1 MHAMSRV
8 KRRRGK
14 RRIFK
19 LILLF
24 ICLLV
29 IGVGIYAFSL
39 YNKAKSTVND
49 RMHEQVDAIDTS
61 LAKDKLKNKERLFVL
76 LLGIDAEEGEKG
88 RSDALIVLSLDPKTD
103 AMKIV
108 SIPRDT
114 RTEIVGKGTED
125 KINHAYSFGS
135 EDMAIATVENFLDIE
150 LDYYVSMNMDGFQ
163 ELVDELGTISVT
175 NDFAW
180 SDEEYNFPEGKVSM
194 DGEKA
199 MHYVRMRKQ
208 DPDGDFG
215 RNKRQ
220 RQVIEGIINEGAS
233 VASVTKVS
241 NLVDVL
247 GDNMKTNLD
256 FDDMKALLAN
266 YRDTRKQMG
275 EYQIQGEGTSIN
287 GIYYYIVNEQERQ
300 KVKEML
306 ENE

>member
-1 MHAMSRV
+1 MSRV

>member
-1 MHAMSRV
+1 MSRV
-8 KRRRGK
+8 KRNRGK
-14 RRIFK
+14 KRIFK
-19 LILLF
+19 VILLF
-24 ICLLV
+24 ILLLIV
-29 IGVGIYAFSL
+29 GVGIYGFSL

-49 RMHEQVDAIDTS
+49 RMHEQIESIDTS
-61 LAKDKLKNKERLFVL
+61 LAKDKLKNKERLYIL

-114 RTEIVGKGTED
+114 RTEIVGKGIED

-135 EDMAIATVENFLDIE
+135 EDMAVATVESFLNME

-163 ELVDELGTISVT
+163 ELVDELGTITVN

-180 SDEEYNFPEGKVSM
+180 GDESYQFPEGEVSM

-208 DPDGDFG
+208 DPEGDFG

-233 VASVTKVS
+233 VASVTKVGTV
-241 NLVDVL
+241 VDVL
-247 GDNMKTNLD
+247 GDNVRTNLD
-256 FDDMKALLAN
+256 FEDMKALLAN
-266 YRDTRKQMG
+266 YRDTRKRTG
-275 EYQIQGEGTSIN
+275 EYQVQGTGTSID
-287 GIYYYIVNEQERQ
+287 GIYYYVVDEAERQ
-300 KVKEML
+300 KVKQLL
-306 ENE
+306 EEN